1 MSDAVGAALAEAF
14 EHLPNRDELLAEISE
29 TANRHLEDPTN
40 YALRQTHTEART
52 KTRVA
57 QARKALELGLIPQHE
72 LDRIEREASA
82 RRAIFIAM
90 NN

>member
-1 MSDAVGAALAEAF
+1 MSDAVGAALAQAF
-14 EHLPNRDELLAEISE
+14 EHLPNRDELLAEIQA
-29 TANRHLEDPTN
+29 TAIRHLEDPAN
-40 YALRQTHTEART
+40 YARTQAYTEAM
-52 KTRVA
+52 TRLKEA

-72 LDRIEREASA
+72 LTRIEREASA